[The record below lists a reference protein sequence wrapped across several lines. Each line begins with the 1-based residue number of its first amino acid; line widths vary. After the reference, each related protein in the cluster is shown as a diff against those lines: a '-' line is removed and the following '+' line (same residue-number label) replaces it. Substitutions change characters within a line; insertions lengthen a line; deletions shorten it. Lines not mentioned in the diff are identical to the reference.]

1 MTNPLAIFQNLLRE
15 LFQFDCAD
23 LDFGIYR
30 IMNRKREVIERFIT
44 DDLPKAV
51 AEQLD
56 SGALADQAQA
66 AEELEEVTQQIRNTL
81 ARDAIDADG
90 NLVKFQD
97 TDIGKKYIALR
108 AKVGGNQGHDALE
121 AAIFNHLYAFFSRY
135 YQDGDFISKRRYS
148 KHQRYA
154 IPYNGEEVH
163 LHWANSDQYYIKT
176 GEHFRDYS
184 FAVRDITVHFKLQ
197 VADVEQDNVKGDKR
211 FFLPSAEVSAWD
223 AEAKRLDIP
232 FEYRPLTEQEGI
244 TYGKKNQQE
253 TIITKAV
260 AEIPK
265 QLDKVPDAL
274 AALAGEKRR
283 NDDGQAVSF
292 LEHHLRQY
300 TRRNTSDFFIHKDL
314 KGFLVRELD
323 FYLKNE
329 VLNLGDMEVAGEDRA
344 EGWFQMMRTIRSV
357 GDQIIDFLDQIEGFQ
372 KMLWEKLKFVTET
385 QYCIAV
391 GHIDGG
397 FYGDIAGCEAQWDE
411 WKSLFS
417 IDEDQIDLF
426 NSDNGKTGKRVEF
439 LKARPTLVLDTKH
452 FNRDFVD
459 RLLDSF
465 SDLDGITDGVLIHS
479 ENWQALNLLQER
491 YRDQAKCIC
500 IDPPYNT
507 GSDDFCYK
515 DNYKDSCWLS
525 QQHQTLSISEAL
537 LTDTGSVFT
546 CCDENEMHS
555 YAPLLREIYGAS
567 NLVETIIWNKRVP
580 KNDKG
585 IGNIH
590 DFIFLICRDL
600 LKWRSL
606 NRAYNMRKDELEEI
620 YELVGRCKSQGES
633 LENTQQKLK
642 KFYRKQGYDRGIT
655 LYCELD
661 PTFKIWGKINMS
673 WPNPKTDGPRY
684 EVINPVTGKPV
695 PIPKNGW
702 RWTEETFR
710 DAEKRGPTYL
720 LPDGSMMKG
729 RIWYAANET
738 TQPSSITYLDEV
750 QTFLLRSILSVK
762 SDGSVA
768 LENMGLGGIIDYP
781 KPAPLIERLLFAIGN
796 TQGEVLDYF
805 AGSGTTGHAVIN
817 LNREDGGRRKFIL
830 VEMGEYFDILLL
842 PRIKKVAFTPE
853 WKDGKPKRMAMPEE
867 AERGPRLVKYIRL
880 ESYEDAL
887 NNIDFDEDAAQQALQ
902 FDDYLLK
909 YMLQW
914 ETKRS
919 ATLLNVEKLSQPF
932 RYTLHIHA
940 DGQTR
945 QQIADIPETFNYLL
959 GLRVETRRVYYDD
972 DRRYLVYR
980 GQIDQQRVAVI
991 WRETQGWDKA
1001 ALVRDKEFVAEQQ
1014 LTDGADEVYVNGDS
1028 FIREAKALEPVFK
1041 RRMFAERGE

>member
-1 MTNPLAIFQNLLRE
+1 MTNPLAIFQTLLRE

-30 IMNRKREVIERFIT
+30 IMNRKREVIEQFIT

-51 AEQLD
+51 AEQLE
-56 SGALADQAQA
+56 SGALAEQAQA
-66 AEELEEVTQQIRNTL
+66 EESLQEVRQRIEGNFGS
-81 ARDAIDADG
+81 DAIDADG
-90 NLVKFQD
+90 NL
-97 TDIGKKYIALR
+97 
-108 AKVGGNQGHDALE
+108 AKMYHSTPLGEEYLERKAKSAGGQGRDALE

-148 KHQRYA
+148 KRQRYA

-176 GEHFRDYS
+176 GEHFSDYS

-197 VADVEQDNVKGDKR
+197 AADVEQDNVKGDTR
-211 FFLPSAEVSAWD
+211 FFLPCAEVPDWD
-223 AEAKRLDIP
+223 EEAKRLDIP

-265 QLDKVPDAL
+265 QLDKVPDVL
-274 AALAGEKRR
+274 AALTGEKRR

-344 EGWFQMMRTIRSV
+344 EGWFQMMQTIRSV
-357 GDQIIDFLDQIEGFQ
+357 GGQIIDFLDQIEGFQ
-372 KMLWEKLKFVTET
+372 KMLWEKRKFVTET
-385 QYCIAV
+385 HYCIAI
-391 GHIDGG
+391 GHIDEG
-397 FYGDIAGCEAQWDE
+397 FYENIAGCEAQWDE
-411 WKSLFS
+411 WKELFS

-426 NSDNGKTGKRVEF
+426 NAGKDKTGKRVEF
-439 LKARPTLVLDTKH
+439 LRARPTLVLDSKH
-452 FNRDFVD
+452 FDRDFVD
-459 RLLDSF
+459 WLLGNFD
-465 SDLDGITDGVLIHS
+465 DLDGMTDGVLIHGENFHALHFLS
-479 ENWQALNLLQER
+479 EEYKGQLQ
-491 YRDQAKCIC
+491 CVH

-507 GSDDFCYK
+507 QTSGFLYK
-515 DNYKDSCWLS
+515 NEYQHSSWLAMM
-525 QQHQTLSISEAL
+525 QNRIAATVPL
-537 LTDTGSVFT
+537 LRREGAFL
-546 CCDENEMHS
+546 CHIDENEYEVLH
-555 YAPLLREIYGAS
+555 LLFTGTGIPDSG
-567 NLVETIIWNKRVP
+567 TIVWDK
-580 KNDKG
+580 KNPMLGRKG
-585 IGNIH
+585 IATQHEYVLWRTWSESSVYLRPANVRMML
-590 DFIFLICRDL
+590 DKAESLILKYEGVNEQVRRMYGDWVNRCGDL
-600 LKWRSL
+600 TGGE
-606 NRAYNMRKDELEEI
+606 RAYRLIDDN
-620 YELVGRCKSQGES
+620 GRV
-633 LENTQQKLK
+633 
-642 KFYRKQGYDRGIT
+642 YRSVAMT
-655 LYCELD
+655 
-661 PTFKIWGKINMS
+661 
-673 WPNPKTDGPRY
+673 WPNPKKPPAKFFIPLIHPITEKPC
-684 EVINPVTGKPV
+684 PV
-695 PIPKNGW
+695 PSRGWSRTPEKMQELLDRDEIIFGKDETVQPTRKVFLKPDSGRQLSSVLSDASRGKNDLEKLGF
-702 RWTEETFR
+702 EFPYCHPVSLYVELLGAAAGESG
-710 DAEKRGPTYL
+710 DA
-720 LPDGSMMKG
+720 
-729 RIWYAANET
+729 
-738 TQPSSITYLDEV
+738 
-750 QTFLLRSILSVK
+750 
-762 SDGSVA
+762 
-768 LENMGLGGIIDYP
+768 
-781 KPAPLIERLLFAIGN
+781 
-796 TQGEVLDYF
+796 VLDYF

-817 LNREDGGRRKFIL
+817 LNREDGGQRKFIL
-830 VEMGEYFDILLL
+830 VEMGDHFDTVLL
-842 PRIKKVAFTPE
+842 PRIKKVAFTPQ
-853 WKDGKPKRMAMPEE
+853 WKDGKPKCMAKPQE
-867 AERGPRLVKYIRL
+867 AKHGPRIIKYMRL

-887 NNIDFDEDAAQQALQ
+887 NNIDFDEDSAQQALQ

-909 YMLQW
+909 YMLQS

-980 GQIDQQRVAVI
+980 GQIDQQRIVVI
-991 WRETQGWDKA
+991 WRETQDWDEA
-1001 ALVRDKEFVAEQQ
+1001 ALVRDKEFVAEQK

-1041 RRMFAERGE
+1041 RRMFAETRE

>member
-1 MTNPLAIFQNLLRE
+1 MTNPLAIFQTLLRE

-51 AEQLD
+51 TEQLD

-66 AEELEEVTQQIRNTL
+66 AAELEEVAQQIRSTL

-148 KHQRYA
+148 KRQRYA

-197 VADVEQDNVKGDKR
+197 AADVEQDNVKGDKR
-211 FFLPSAEVSAWD
+211 FFLPYAEEIAWD
-223 AEAKRLDIP
+223 SEAKQLDIP
-232 FEYRPLTEQEGI
+232 FEYRPLTTQEEI
-244 TYGKKNQQE
+244 AYSKKNQQE
-253 TIITKAV
+253 AIITKAV

-265 QLDKVPDAL
+265 QFDKAADAL
-274 AALAGEKRR
+274 AALTGEKRR

-344 EGWFQMMRTIRSV
+344 EGWFEMMRTIRSV
-357 GDQIIDFLDQIEGFQ
+357 GGQIIDFLDQIEGFQ
-372 KMLWEKLKFVTET
+372 KMLWEKRKFVTET
-385 QYCIAV
+385 HYCIAV
-391 GHIDGG
+391 RHIDES
-397 FYGDIAGCEAQWDE
+397 FYKNIAGYEAQWDE
-411 WKSLFS
+411 WKALFS

-426 NSDNGKTGKRVEF
+426 NSGKDKIGKRVAF
-439 LKARPTLVLDTKH
+439 LETHPTLVLDSKH
-452 FNRDFVD
+452 FDQDFVD
-459 RLLDSF
+459 RLLGSF
-465 SDLDGITDGVLIHS
+465 DDLDGMTDGLLIHS
-479 ENWQALNLLQER
+479 ENWQALNVLQER
-491 YRDQAKCIC
+491 YREQVNTIY

-507 GSDDFCYK
+507 SENTFVYK
-515 DNYKDSCWLS
+515 NAYKHSSWLTMI
-525 QQHQTLSISEAL
+525 Q
-537 LTDTGSVFT
+537 
-546 CCDENEMHS
+546 
-555 YAPLLREIYGAS
+555 
-567 NLVETIIWNKRVP
+567 
-580 KNDKG
+580 
-585 IGNIH
+585 
-590 DFIFLICRDL
+590 
-600 LKWRSL
+600 
-606 NRAYNMRKDELEEI
+606 NRAIMARL
-620 YELVGRCKSQGES
+620 LLAGQGV
-633 LENTQQKLK
+633 LQCAI
-642 KFYRKQGYDRGIT
+642 D
-655 LYCELD
+655 D
-661 PTFKIWGKINMS
+661 
-673 WPNPKTDGPRY
+673 
-684 EVINPVTGKPV
+684 
-695 PIPKNGW
+695 
-702 RWTEETFR
+702 TETW
-710 DAEKRGPTYL
+710 K
-720 LPDGSMMKG
+720 
-729 RIWYAANET
+729 
-738 TQPSSITYLDEV
+738 
-750 QTFLLRSILSVK
+750 LRSILDTCFGQDNRIATIAIEVNPAGQNIRPNTPALSHDYCHVYANDIEQTEMQVRDLTAKEREAYNHKDEKGFFLWDNLRRRGGNSRPSDRLGQWYPLYIDRDTRQVSVDSFEGAEEIWPIDPKGERRIWRNNPEGARRDIK
-762 SDGSVA
+762 SGDISVIEKA
-768 LENMGLGGIIDYP
+768 GRFEIVKKSRMPKGKKPKTLWADSKYSATTHGTKLLIDVVGDQQFSYP
-781 KPAPLIERLLFAIGN
+781 KSVHLVVDCLRYWGRETSTI
-796 TQGEVLDYF
+796 LDFF

-817 LNREDGGRRKFIL
+817 LNREDGGQRKFIL
-830 VEMGEYFDILLL
+830 VEMGDHFDTVLL

-853 WKDGKPKRMAMPEE
+853 WKDGKPKRMATPQE
-867 AERGPRLVKYIRL
+867 AERGPHVVKYMRL

-887 NNIDFDEDAAQQALQ
+887 NNIDFDGDSAQQALQ

-932 RYTLHIHA
+932 CYTLHIHA

-959 GLRVETRRVYYDD
+959 GLRVETRRVYCDD

-980 GQIDQQRVAVI
+980 GQVDQQRVAVI
-991 WRETQGWDKA
+991 WRETQDWDKA

-1041 RRMFAERGE
+1041 RRMFAETKE

>member
-1 MTNPLAIFQNLLRE
+1 MTNPLAIFQTLLRE

-44 DDLPKAV
+44 DDLPRAV
-51 AEQLD
+51 AEQLE
-56 SGALADQAQA
+56 SGALAEQAQA
-66 AEELEEVTQQIRNTL
+66 EESLQEVRQRIEGNFGS
-81 ARDAIDADG
+81 DAIDADG
-90 NLVKFQD
+90 NL
-97 TDIGKKYIALR
+97 
-108 AKVGGNQGHDALE
+108 AKMYHSTPLGEEYLERKAKSAGGQGRDALE
-121 AAIFNHLYAFFSRY
+121 AAIFNHLYAFFGRY

-176 GEHFRDYS
+176 GEHFHDYS

-197 VADVEQDNVKGDKR
+197 VADIEQDNVKGDKR
-211 FFLPSAEVSAWD
+211 FFLPCAEAPSWD
-223 AEAKRLDIP
+223 AETKRLDIP

-244 TYGKKNQQE
+244 TYSRKNQQE

-265 QLDKVPDAL
+265 QLDKVPDVL
-274 AALAGEKRR
+274 AALTGEKRR

-344 EGWFQMMRTIRSV
+344 EGWFQMMQTIRSV
-357 GDQIIDFLDQIEGFQ
+357 GGQIIDFLDQIEGFQ
-372 KMLWEKLKFVTET
+372 KMLWEKRKFVTET
-385 QYCIAV
+385 HYCIAI
-391 GHIDGG
+391 GHIDEG
-397 FYGDIAGCEAQWDE
+397 FYENIAGCEAQWDE
-411 WKSLFS
+411 WKVLFS

-426 NSDNGKTGKRVEF
+426 NAGKDKTGKRVEF
-439 LKARPTLVLDTKH
+439 LKARPTLVLDSKH
-452 FNRDFVD
+452 FDRDFVD
-459 RLLDSF
+459 RLLGNFD
-465 SDLDGITDGVLIHS
+465 DLDRKTDGVLIHGENFHALHFLS
-479 ENWQALNLLQER
+479 EEYKGQLQ
-491 YRDQAKCIC
+491 CVH

-507 GSDDFCYK
+507 QTSGFLYK
-515 DNYKDSCWLS
+515 NEYQHSSWLAMM
-525 QQHQTLSISEAL
+525 QNRISATVPL
-537 LTDTGSVFT
+537 LRREGAFL
-546 CCDENEMHS
+546 CHIDENEYEVLHLLFTNTGIPDGGTIVWDKKNPMLGRKGIATQHEYVLWRTWS
-555 YAPLLREIYGAS
+555 ESSVYLRPANVRMMLDKAESLILKYGGVNEQVRRMYGDWVKSCEDLTGGERAYRLIDGDGRIYRGVAMGAPEPRTDPKFHIPLEHPVTREACPVPGNGWSRTPATLLELVKKNEIIFGKDETVQPTRKVFLKPDSGRQLSSVLSDAS
-567 NLVETIIWNKRVP
+567 RG
-580 KNDKG
+580 KNDLEKLG
-585 IGNIH
+585 FEFPYCH
-590 DFIFLICRDL
+590 PVSLYVEL
-600 LKWRSL
+600 LGAAS
-606 NRAYNMRKDELEEI
+606 A
-620 YELVGRCKSQGES
+620 ES
-633 LENTQQKLK
+633 GDT
-642 KFYRKQGYDRGIT
+642 
-655 LYCELD
+655 
-661 PTFKIWGKINMS
+661 
-673 WPNPKTDGPRY
+673 
-684 EVINPVTGKPV
+684 
-695 PIPKNGW
+695 
-702 RWTEETFR
+702 
-710 DAEKRGPTYL
+710 
-720 LPDGSMMKG
+720 
-729 RIWYAANET
+729 
-738 TQPSSITYLDEV
+738 
-750 QTFLLRSILSVK
+750 
-762 SDGSVA
+762 
-768 LENMGLGGIIDYP
+768 
-781 KPAPLIERLLFAIGN
+781 
-796 TQGEVLDYF
+796 VLDFF

-817 LNREDGGRRKFIL
+817 LNREDGGQRKFIL
-830 VEMGEYFDILLL
+830 VEMGGHFDTVLL
-842 PRIKKVAFTPE
+842 PRIKKVAFTPQ
-853 WKDGKPKRMAMPEE
+853 WRDGKPKCMAKPQE
-867 AERGPRLVKYIRL
+867 AKRGPRIIKYMRL

-887 NNIDFDEDAAQQALQ
+887 NNIDFDEDSVQQALQ

-980 GQIDQQRVAVI
+980 GQIDQQRIVVI
-991 WRETQGWDKA
+991 WRETQGWDET
-1001 ALVRDKEFVAEQQ
+1001 ALVRDKTFVAGQQ

-1041 RRMFAERGE
+1041 RRMFAETQA

>member
-1 MTNPLAIFQNLLRE
+1 MTNPLAIFQTLLRE
-15 LFQFDCAD
+15 LFQFDYAD

-66 AEELEEVTQQIRNTL
+66 AAELKEVAQQISSTL

-97 TDIGKKYIALR
+97 TDIGKKYLALR
-108 AKVGGNQGHDALE
+108 AKAGGDQSRDALE
-121 AAIFNHLYAFFSRY
+121 VAIFNHLYSFFSRY

-148 KHQRYA
+148 KRQRYA

-184 FAVRDITVHFKLQ
+184 FAVRDITVNFKLQ
-197 VADVEQDNVKGDKR
+197 IADVEQDNVKGDKR
-211 FFLPSAEVSAWD
+211 FFLPGAEAPAWD

-232 FEYRPLTEQEGI
+232 FGYRPLTEQEGI

-253 TIITKAV
+253 AIITKAV

-265 QLDKVPDAL
+265 QLDKTPDAL
-274 AALAGEKRR
+274 AALTGEKRR
-283 NDDGQAVSF
+283 NDDGQSVSF

-344 EGWFQMMRTIRSV
+344 AGWFQMMRTIRSV
-357 GDQIIDFLDQIEGFQ
+357 GGQIIDFLDQIEGFQ
-372 KMLWEKLKFVTET
+372 KMLWEKRKFVTET
-385 QYCIAV
+385 HYCIAV
-391 GHIDGG
+391 GHIDAG
-397 FYGDIAGCEAQWDE
+397 FYEDIAGCEAQWDE
-411 WKSLFS
+411 WKALFS

-426 NSDNGKTGKRVEF
+426 NSGKDKTGKRVAF
-439 LKARPTLVLDTKH
+439 LETHPTLVLDSKH
-452 FNRDFVD
+452 FDQDFVD
-459 RLLDSF
+459 RLLGSF
-465 SDLDGITDGVLIHS
+465 DDLDGMTDGLLIHS
-479 ENWQALNLLQER
+479 ENWQALNVLHER
-491 YRDQAKCIC
+491 YREQVNTIY

-507 GSDDFCYK
+507 SENTFVYK
-515 DNYKDSCWLS
+515 NAYKHSSWLAMI
-525 QQHQTLSISEAL
+525 Q
-537 LTDTGSVFT
+537 
-546 CCDENEMHS
+546 
-555 YAPLLREIYGAS
+555 
-567 NLVETIIWNKRVP
+567 
-580 KNDKG
+580 
-585 IGNIH
+585 
-590 DFIFLICRDL
+590 
-600 LKWRSL
+600 
-606 NRAYNMRKDELEEI
+606 NRAIMARLLLAE
-620 YELVGRCKSQGES
+620 QGV
-633 LENTQQKLK
+633 LQCAI
-642 KFYRKQGYDRGIT
+642 D
-655 LYCELD
+655 D
-661 PTFKIWGKINMS
+661 
-673 WPNPKTDGPRY
+673 
-684 EVINPVTGKPV
+684 
-695 PIPKNGW
+695 
-702 RWTEETFR
+702 TETW
-710 DAEKRGPTYL
+710 K
-720 LPDGSMMKG
+720 
-729 RIWYAANET
+729 
-738 TQPSSITYLDEV
+738 
-750 QTFLLRSILSVK
+750 LRSILDTCFGQDNRIATIAIEVNPAGQNIRPNTPALSHDYCHVYANDIEQTEMQVRDLTEKEREAYNHKDEKGFFLWDNLRRRGGNSRPSDRPGQWYPLYIDRDTRQVSVDSFEGAEEIWPIDPKGERRIWRNNPEGARRDIK
-762 SDGSVA
+762 SGDISVIEKA
-768 LENMGLGGIIDYP
+768 GRFEIVKKSRMPKGKKPKTLWADSKYSATTHGTKLLIDVVGDQQFSYP
-781 KPAPLIERLLFAIGN
+781 KSVHLVVDCLRYWG
-796 TQGEVLDYF
+796 GETSTILDFF

-817 LNREDGGRRKFIL
+817 LNREDGSQRKFIL
-830 VEMGEYFDILLL
+830 VEMGDHFNTVLL

-853 WKDGKPKRMAMPEE
+853 WKDGKPKRMATAQE
-867 AERGPRLVKYIRL
+867 AERGPRLVKYMRL

-909 YMLQW
+909 YMLQR

-919 ATLLNVEKLSQPF
+919 ATLLNLEKLSQPF

-972 DRRYLVYR
+972 AWRYLVYR

-991 WRETQGWDKA
+991 WRETQGWNKA

-1041 RRMFAERGE
+1041 RRMFAERVE

>member
-1 MTNPLAIFQNLLRE
+1 MTNPLAIFQTLLRE

-66 AEELEEVTQQIRNTL
+66 AAELEEVAQQIKSTL
-81 ARDAIDADG
+81 AGDAIDADG

-97 TDIGKKYIALR
+97 ADIGKKYLALK
-108 AKVGGNQGHDALE
+108 AKAGGGQGRDALE
-121 AAIFNHLYAFFSRY
+121 AAIFNHLYSFFSRY

-148 KHQRYA
+148 KRQRYA

-176 GEHFRDYS
+176 GEYFRDYS

-197 VADVEQDNVKGDKR
+197 IADVEQDNVKGDTR
-211 FFLPSAEVSAWD
+211 FFLPC
-223 AEAKRLDIP
+223 AEAPDWDEEAERLDIP

-265 QLDKVPDAL
+265 QLDKVPDVL
-274 AALAGEKRR
+274 AALTGEKRR

-344 EGWFQMMRTIRSV
+344 AGWFQMMRTIRSV
-357 GDQIIDFLDQIEGFQ
+357 GDQIIDFLDQIESFQ
-372 KMLWEKLKFVTET
+372 KMLWEKRKFVTET

-391 GHIDGG
+391 GHIDEG
-397 FYGDIAGCEAQWDE
+397 FYEDIAGCEAQWDE
-411 WKSLFS
+411 WKALFS
-417 IDEDQIDLF
+417 IDEDPIDLF
-426 NSDNGKTGKRVEF
+426 NAGKDKIGKRVAF
-439 LKARPTLVLDTKH
+439 LKAHSTLVLDSKH
-452 FNRDFVD
+452 FGQGFMD
-459 RLLDSF
+459 RLLGGFD
-465 SDLDGITDGVLIHS
+465 DLDEITDGLLLHG
-479 ENWQALNLLQER
+479 ENWQALNLMSEL
-491 YRDQAKCIC
+491 YRGQVKSIY

-507 GSDDFCYK
+507 GPSEILYK
-515 DNYKDSCWLS
+515 NSYKDSSWLTMMENRLIAGKKLLSENSIQCTTIDDVEFHKLREVIAQVFGEQNIAGIAVVKNNPSGRSTVKGFSIAHEYAIFCSLSDDVTLGTIPRSEEQLS
-525 QQHQTLSISEAL
+525 QYPEEDEKGKFQWRNFIRSGGANDFRSARPRLHYPLIITGDRVRLPDIEWNSLTKKWELIETLL
-537 LTDTGSVFT
+537 
-546 CCDENEMHS
+546 
-555 YAPLLREIYGAS
+555 
-567 NLVETIIWNKRVP
+567 
-580 KNDKG
+580 KNDQVVWPISNDGTEYTWRLG
-585 IGNIH
+585 I
-590 DFIFLICRDL
+590 
-600 LKWRSL
+600 
-606 NRAYNMRKDELEEI
+606 
-620 YELVGRCKSQGES
+620 ES
-633 LENTQQKLK
+633 LEERIGDLRVRRMNDGRTAIES
-642 KFYRKQGYDRGIT
+642 KFR
-655 LYCELD
+655 LD
-661 PTFKIWGKINMS
+661 EEGVL
-673 WPNPKTDGPRY
+673 PKTIWD
-684 EVINPVTGKPV
+684 
-695 PIPKNGW
+695 
-702 RWTEETFR
+702 
-710 DAEKRGPTYL
+710 EKHVNATAYG
-720 LPDGSMMKG
+720 
-729 RIWYAANET
+729 T
-738 TQPSSITYLDEV
+738 T
-750 QTFLLRSILSVK
+750 LLRNIMGERQAFSFPKSVYAIEK
-762 SDGSVA
+762 SLRVCCNDINGT
-768 LENMGLGGIIDYP
+768 I
-781 KPAPLIERLLFAIGN
+781 
-796 TQGEVLDYF
+796 LDYF

-817 LNREDGGRRKFIL
+817 LNREDGGQRKFIL
-830 VEMGEYFDILLL
+830 VEMGEYFDTVLL

-853 WKDGKPKRMAMPEE
+853 WKDGNPKRMATPEE
-867 AERGPRLVKYIRL
+867 AERGPRIVKYMRL

-887 NNIDFDEDAAQQALQ
+887 NNIDFDEDSAQQALQ

-940 DGQTR
+940 NGQTR

-980 GQIDQQRVAVI
+980 GQIDQQRIAVI
-991 WRETQGWDKA
+991 WRETQGWDEA
-1001 ALVRDKEFVAEQQ
+1001 ALVRDKEFVAEQK

-1041 RRMFAERGE
+1041 RRMFAERVE

>member
-1 MTNPLAIFQNLLRE
+1 MTNSLATFQTLLRE

-51 AEQLD
+51 VEQLD

-66 AEELEEVTQQIRNTL
+66 SVELEEVTQQIRSTL

-97 TDIGKKYIALR
+97 TDIGKKYLALR
-108 AKVGGNQGHDALE
+108 AKAGGDQSRDALE

-148 KHQRYA
+148 KRQRYA

-197 VADVEQDNVKGDKR
+197 VADIEQDNVKGDKR
-211 FFLPSAEVSAWD
+211 FFLPCAEAPAWD
-223 AEAKRLDIP
+223 AETKRLDIP

-265 QLDKVPDAL
+265 QLDKAPDAL
-274 AALAGEKRR
+274 AALTGEKRR

-329 VLNLGDMEVAGEDRA
+329 VLNLGDMEVAGEDRS

-357 GDQIIDFLDQIEGFQ
+357 GGQIIDFLDQIEGFQ
-372 KMLWEKLKFVTET
+372 KMLWEKRKFVTET
-385 QYCIAV
+385 HYCIAV
-391 GHIDGG
+391 GRIDEG
-397 FYGDIAGCEAQWDE
+397 FYEDIAGCEAQWDE
-411 WKSLFS
+411 WKVLFS

-426 NSDNGKTGKRVEF
+426 NAGKDRTGKRVEF
-439 LKARPTLVLDTKH
+439 LKARPTLVLDSSH
-452 FNRDFVD
+452 FDQDFVD
-459 RLLDSF
+459 RLLGNFD
-465 SDLDGITDGVLIHS
+465 DLDGMTDGVLIHG
-479 ENWQALNLLQER
+479 ENGQALNLLQER
-491 YRDQAKCIC
+491 YREQVKCIY

-507 GSDDFCYK
+507 GTDGFLYK
-515 DNYKDSCWLS
+515 DGY
-525 QQHQTLSISEAL
+525 QQSSWITLLESRIAMSKRLLQSDGLFFSSIDDIEVHNL
-537 LTDTGSVFT
+537 RHLTDNIF
-546 CCDENEMHS
+546 
-555 YAPLLREIYGAS
+555 GAKHF
-567 NLVETIIWNKRVP
+567 VGTITWI
-580 KNDKG
+580 
-585 IGNIH
+585 
-590 DFIFLICRDL
+590 
-600 LKWRSL
+600 S
-606 NRAYNMRKDELEEI
+606 
-620 YELVGRCKSQGES
+620 
-633 LENTQQKLK
+633 
-642 KFYRKQGYDRGIT
+642 
-655 LYCELD
+655 
-661 PTFKIWGKINMS
+661 
-673 WPNPKTDGPRY
+673 
-684 EVINPVTGKPV
+684 
-695 PIPKNGW
+695 
-702 RWTEETFR
+702 
-710 DAEKRGPTYL
+710 
-720 LPDGSMMKG
+720 
-729 RIWYAANET
+729 T
-738 TQPSSITYLDEV
+738 TQPDNIGRARFGLQQNIEY
-750 QTFLLRSILSVK
+750 ILFHAACER
-762 SDGSVA
+762 VA
-768 LENMGLGGIIDYP
+768 LPPFVLKHSGQAKKYPHRGQFGACRFEIIERAFEGAYARPTMQFKILGQSPRQGKQWQIGEETARSLETAGKVEIVDGIVKRAVYPEDEEDADTGLIPFWAHLSETGTSQTGKAELTDIIGRGHGLDTV
-781 KPAPLIERLLFAIGN
+781 KPVSLLMRLIEHIQRSGPIM
-796 TQGEVLDYF
+796 DYF
-805 AGSGTTGHAVIN
+805 AGSGTTGHATIN
-817 LNREDGGRRKFIL
+817 LNREDGGQRKFIL
-830 VEMGEYFDILLL
+830 VEMGKYFDTLLL
-842 PRIKKVAFTPE
+842 PRIKKVAFTPQ
-853 WKDGKPKRMAMPEE
+853 WKDGKPKCMAKPQE
-867 AERGPRLVKYIRL
+867 AERGPRIVKYMRL

-980 GQIDQQRVAVI
+980 GQIDQQRIVVI
-991 WRETQGWDKA
+991 WRETQGWDET
-1001 ALVRDKEFVAEQQ
+1001 ALVRDKKFVAEQK

-1041 RRMFAERGE
+1041 RRMFAETRE

>member
-1 MTNPLAIFQNLLRE
+1 MTNPRATFQTLLRE

-30 IMNRKREVIERFIT
+30 IVNRKREVIERFIT

-51 AEQLD
+51 AVQLD

-66 AEELEEVTQQIRNTL
+66 ERALQEVRQRIGETL
-81 ARDAIDADG
+81 GDAIDADG
-90 NLVKFQD
+90 NLAEMYHNTPLGRDYLELK
-97 TDIGKKYIALR
+97 
-108 AKVGGNQGHDALE
+108 AKSVGGQGRDALE

-148 KHQRYA
+148 KRQRYA

-176 GEHFRDYS
+176 GEHFCDYS
-184 FAVRDITVHFKLQ
+184 FAVRGVTVHFKLQ
-197 VADVEQDNVKGDKR
+197 IADVEQDNVKGDRR
-211 FFLPSAEVSAWD
+211 FFLPCIETIAWD
-223 AEAKRLDIP
+223 EKAKRLDIP
-232 FEYRPLTEQEGI
+232 FEYRPLTGSDD
-244 TYGKKNQQE
+244 YGKKNQQE
-253 TIITKAV
+253 AIIAKAV

-265 QLDKVPDAL
+265 QLARATDAL
-274 AALAGEKRR
+274 AALTGEKRR
-283 NDDGQAVSF
+283 NDDAQAVSF

-372 KMLWEKLKFVTET
+372 KMLWEKRKFVTET
-385 QYCIAV
+385 HYCIAV
-391 GHIDGG
+391 AHIAEN
-397 FYGDIAGCEAQWDE
+397 FYADIAGCEAQWDE
-411 WKSLFS
+411 WKALFS

-426 NSDNGKTGKRVEF
+426 NAGKDKTGKRVEF
-439 LKARPTLVLDTKH
+439 LKARPTLVLDSKH
-452 FNRDFVD
+452 FDGDFVD
-459 RLLDSF
+459 RLLGSF
-465 SDLDGITDGVLIHS
+465 DDLDGMTDGVLIHGENFHALHFLS
-479 ENWQALNLLQER
+479 EEYKGKLQ
-491 YRDQAKCIC
+491 CVH

-507 GSDDFCYK
+507 QSSHGFLYKNEYQHSSWLAMMQNRIAATVPLLRQEGSFLC
-515 DNYKDSCWLS
+515 
-525 QQHQTLSISEAL
+525 HI
-537 LTDTGSVFT
+537 
-546 CCDENEMHS
+546 DENE
-555 YAPLLREIYGAS
+555 YEVLYLLFANTGIPDGG
-567 NLVETIIWNKRVP
+567 TIVWDK
-580 KNDKG
+580 KNPMLGRKG
-585 IGNIH
+585 IATQHEYVLWRAWSESSVYLRPANVRMMIDKAESLIREYGYVNEQVRR
-590 DFIFLICRDL
+590 DFSNWVNSCEGLTGGE
-600 LKWRSL
+600 
-606 NRAYNMRKDELEEI
+606 RAYRLIDDN
-620 YELVGRCKSQGES
+620 GRV
-633 LENTQQKLK
+633 
-642 KFYRKQGYDRGIT
+642 YRGVAMT
-655 LYCELD
+655 
-661 PTFKIWGKINMS
+661 
-673 WPNPKTDGPRY
+673 WPNPKQPPDKFFIPL
-684 EVINPVTGKPV
+684 IHPVTKKPCPV
-695 PIPKNGW
+695 PSRGWSRTPEKMQELLDRDEIIFGKDETVQPTRKIFLKPDSGRQLSSVLSDASRGKNDLEKLGF
-702 RWTEETFR
+702 EFSYCHPVSLYVELLGAAA
-710 DAEKRGPTYL
+710 AESGDT
-720 LPDGSMMKG
+720 
-729 RIWYAANET
+729 
-738 TQPSSITYLDEV
+738 
-750 QTFLLRSILSVK
+750 
-762 SDGSVA
+762 
-768 LENMGLGGIIDYP
+768 
-781 KPAPLIERLLFAIGN
+781 
-796 TQGEVLDYF
+796 VLDYF

-817 LNREDGGRRKFIL
+817 LNREDGGQRKFIL
-830 VEMGEYFDILLL
+830 VEMGDHFDTVLL

-853 WKDGKPKRMAMPEE
+853 WKDGKPKRMATPQE
-867 AERGPRLVKYIRL
+867 AERGPRIVKYMHL

-887 NNIDFDEDAAQQALQ
+887 NNIDFDEAAAQKALQ

-980 GQIDQQRVAVI
+980 GQTDQQQIVVI

-1014 LTDGADEVYVNGDS
+1014 LTDSADEVYVNGDS
-1028 FIREAKALEPVFK
+1028 FIREAKALEPTFK
-1041 RRMFAERGE
+1041 RRMFAETRTQ